1 MIKTMFNMYVDA
13 DSLPRALR
21 PIILKASTRA
31 GGLCVFVA
39 DRQLPDIA
47 SFINT
52 DTHQRRV
59 EAGGDRSMKSN
70 VRMVVVRTGENS
82 ADDTLVETAEP
93 GSLCITH
100 DIPLASRLLQKGCTV
115 LDDRGS
121 EYTKDNIKSL
131 LTGREVNNTLREA
144 GIFSEQQ
151 KSRSVNTV
159 KDFADNLDR
168 VLTRMLRIS

>member
-21 PIILKASTRA
+21 PIILKASSRA

-47 SFINT
+47 AFINT
-52 DTHQRRV
+52 DTHQKRL
-59 EAGGDRSMKSN
+59 EAGGDKSIKSN
-70 VRMVVVRTGENS
+70 VRMVVVKTGDNS
-82 ADDTLVETAEP
+82 ADDALVEKAEP

-100 DIPLASRLLQKGCTV
+100 DIPLASRLLEKGCVV

-151 KSRSVNTV
+151 KSRNVNTV

-168 VLTRMLRIS
+168 VLTRMLRLS

>member
-13 DSLPRALR
+13 DSIPKALR
-21 PIILKASTRA
+21 PIILRA
-31 GGLCVFVA
+31 NARTGGLCVFVA
-39 DRQLPDIA
+39 DRSLPDIA

-52 DTHQRRV
+52 DTHEKRV
-59 EAGGDRSMKSN
+59 ASGDKTVKSN
-70 VRMVVVRTGENS
+70 VRMTVVKTGENS
-82 ADDTLVETAEP
+82 ADNTLVDMADE

-100 DIPLASRLLQKGCTV
+100 DIPLASRLLEKGCV
-115 LDDRGS
+115 VVDDRGS
-121 EYTKDNIKSL
+121 EYTMENIKSL

-151 KSRSVNTV
+151 KSRTSNNV

-168 VLTRMLRIS
+168 VLTRMLKRS

>member
-1 MIKTMFNMYVDA
+1 MYVDA

-21 PIILKASTRA
+21 PIILKAASRT
-31 GGLCVFVA
+31 GGICVFVA
-39 DRQLPDIA
+39 DRSLPDIA

-52 DTHQRRV
+52 DTHEKRV
-59 EAGGDRSMKSN
+59 ATGDRTVKSN
-70 VRMVVVRTGENS
+70 VRMVVVKTGENS
-82 ADDTLVETAEP
+82 ADNTLVEMAQNN
-93 GSLCITH
+93 SLCITH
-100 DIPLASRLLQKGCTV
+100 DIPLASRLLEKGCV
-115 LDDRGS
+115 VVDDRGS

-151 KSRSVNTV
+151 KSRTSGNV

-168 VLTRMLRIS
+168 VLTRMLRLS

>member
-13 DSLPRALR
+13 DSIPKALR
-21 PIILKASTRA
+21 PIILRA
-31 GGLCVFVA
+31 NSRTGGLCVFVA
-39 DRQLPDIA
+39 DRSLPDIA

-52 DTHQRRV
+52 DTYVKRV
-59 EAGGDRSMKSN
+59 ASGDKTVKSN
-70 VRMVVVRTGENS
+70 VRMTVVKTGENS
-82 ADDTLVETAEP
+82 ADNTLVDIAEE

-100 DIPLASRLLQKGCTV
+100 DIPLASRLLEKGCV
-115 LDDRGS
+115 VVDDRGS
-121 EYTKDNIKSL
+121 EYTMENIKSL

-151 KSRSVNTV
+151 KSRTSNNV

-168 VLTRMLRIS
+168 VLTRMLKLS

>member
-1 MIKTMFNMYVDA
+1 MA
-13 DSLPRALR
+13 QS
-21 PIILKASTRA
+21 
-31 GGLCVFVA
+31 
-39 DRQLPDIA
+39 
-47 SFINT
+47 
-52 DTHQRRV
+52 
-59 EAGGDRSMKSN
+59 
-70 VRMVVVRTGENS
+70 
-82 ADDTLVETAEP
+82 

-100 DIPLASRLLQKGCTV
+100 DIPLASRLLEKGCIV

-121 EYTKDNIKSL
+121 EYTADNIKSL

-151 KSRSVNTV
+151 KSRSTNTV

>member
-1 MIKTMFNMYVDA
+1 MFNMYVDA

-21 PIILKASTRA
+21 PIILKASSRA

-47 SFINT
+47 TFINN
-52 DTHQRRV
+52 DTHEKRV
-59 EAGGDRSMKSN
+59 AAGGDRSVRSN

-82 ADDTLVETAEP
+82 ADNTLVEMAQS

-100 DIPLASRLLQKGCTV
+100 DIPLASRLLEKGCIV

-121 EYTKDNIKSL
+121 EYTADNIKSL

-151 KSRSVNTV
+151 KSRSTNTI